1 MTTTSLGDPL
11 VGALLG
17 GRYQI
22 LQRLARG
29 GMATVYRATDMRLSR
44 VVAVKVMHEG
54 LGEDDDFTRKF
65 DREARSAAKLSH
77 PNVVSVFDQGHD
89 GGRPYIVMEYVA
101 GCTLRN
107 LIAQDAPMAPER
119 ALELI
124 DLMLSALAAA
134 HGGGLVH
141 RDIKPENVLLSD
153 RGQLKVAD
161 FGLARAVTS
170 QTATATQGVLIGTV
184 SYLPPELVLHGKA
197 DTRSDIYSTGVVLFE
212 LLTGSK
218 PYTGET
224 PIQVAYAHVHNQVPA
239 PSTRLDTSWQTSREA
254 IPPYLDALVRAAT
267 QREPDRRPG
276 DARQFQLMV
285 RKAGRALAAGVM
297 DDPALTAEFSRG
309 FIDLGGAQTA
319 WGTARPA
326 PVSHPISPM
335 SALSPHSPVSP
346 PGAHHQAPHRSTSH
360 QPAQSQR
367 ASQHPPAAPPTRHQP
382 AVRRT
387 PPGTRHER
395 TCRPDAAGRRRPS
408 NGDLASATGRRGA
421 AGGHLVEHHHQ
432 PPPETIR
439 RRRLLPLIAL
449 VLATIVAT
457 TAWWFLDGRF
467 VATPALPGLTEV
479 DAERAAGEQGLSLR
493 IDQAYSE
500 TAPAG
505 TVVATRPLPG
515 ADVTRGGTITAIV
528 SRGPERFAM
537 PPVVSLTKDAATVA
551 LAEHN
556 LAVGTVNEDWHEDI
570 EPGLV
575 SASSVEPGTQLRRDA
590 RVDLTLSKGA
600 RPIGIANQVG
610 RPAKDAQ
617 ATLERAGFAVVVKTA
632 NSAQVAEG
640 SIISQ
645 QPGGGVG
652 HRGDTVTVVRS
663 LGPVM
668 VKVPEVKAM
677 RTPEAV
683 EALTRAGFRIDTRPG
698 ENHLGLGYALRTDPS
713 SGQEAAQGATITLF
727 EI

>member
-11 VGALLG
+11 VGALLD

-89 GGRPYIVMEYVA
+89 AGRPYIVMEYVA

-107 LIAQDAPMAPER
+107 LIARDAPMPPER

-141 RDIKPENVLLSD
+141 RDIKPENVLISD

-161 FGLARAVTS
+161 FGLARAITS

-197 DTRSDIYSTGVVLFE
+197 DTRSDVYSTGVVLFE

-267 QREPDRRPG
+267 QREPERRPR

-285 RKAGRALAAGVM
+285 RKAVRALAAGVM

-309 FIDLGGAQTA
+309 FIDSDDPQAA
-319 WGTARPA
+319 WITRSPA
-326 PVSHPISPM
+326 LASHPISPM
-335 SALSPHSPVSP
+335 SALSPRSPSSP
-346 PGAHHQAPHRSTSH
+346 PATPHQAPHRSTGR
-360 QPAQSQR
+360 QPGPTQR
-367 ASQHPPAAPPTRHQP
+367 ASHRSPAQPPTRHPQ
-382 AVRRT
+382 AARRT
-387 PPGTRHER
+387 PPRPRPDATR
-395 TCRPDAAGRRRPS
+395 RPDAAGRRRPPR
-408 NGDLASATGRRGA
+408 GDLAPGRRGT
-421 AGGHLVEHHHQ
+421 AGAHPLEHHHH

-457 TAWWFLDGRF
+457 TTWWLIDGRF
-467 VATPALPGLTEV
+467 VAAPALTGLTEV
-479 DAERAAGEQGLSLR
+479 DAQRAAEEQGLSLQV
-493 IDQAYSE
+493 DQAYSE
-500 TAPAG
+500 TTPAG
-505 TVVATRPLPG
+505 TVVATEPRPG
-515 ADVTRGGTITAIV
+515 ADVIRGGAVTTIV

-537 PPVVSLTKDAATVA
+537 PTVVSLTKDAATAA
-551 LAEHN
+551 LAERS
-556 LAVGTVNEDWHEDI
+556 LAVGAVTEAWHEDI

-575 SASSVEPGTQLRRDA
+575 SASSVEPGTELRRDD

-600 RPIGIANQVG
+600 RPISIANTTG
-610 RPAKDAQ
+610 RSATDAQ
-617 ATLERAGFAVVVKTA
+617 AALERSGFAVVVKTA
-632 NSAQVAEG
+632 NSAQAAEG

-645 QPGGGVG
+645 QPGDGVG
-652 HRGDTVTVVRS
+652 HRGDTVTIVRS
-663 LGPVM
+663 LGPLM

-683 EALTRAGFRIDTRPG
+683 EALSRAGFAIDTSPG
-698 ENHLGLGYALRTDPS
+698 ESHLGLGYALRTDPS
-713 SGQEAAQGATITLF
+713 SGREVPQGSRITLF